1 MDIRLIRKEEVLTSQ
16 WAGGKTNEY
25 IIYPSKAKY
34 ADRDFLFRISSAT
47 IEAIPSDFTQF
58 TGYKRYLAMLE
69 GDIRLYKNG
78 KEECYDNQV
87 LFSFESS
94 DDITSYS
101 FGKDFNLMLNHSIK
115 NETVRLSLDTV
126 NTQSGHVFV
135 FALGDNT
142 VTINGN
148 SYNLKQYDCLV
159 IINKE
164 LDYVSIILDREAII
178 GYW

>member
-1 MDIRLIRKEEVLTSQ
+1 MDIRLIRKDEVVTSQ
-16 WAGGKTNEY
+16 WSGGKTNEY
-25 IIYPSKAKY
+25 IIYPNEAKY
-34 ADRDFLFRISSAT
+34 ADKDFLFRISSAT

-78 KEECYDNQV
+78 KEVCYDNQV
-87 LFSFESS
+87 LFSFEST

-101 FGKDFNLMLNHSIK
+101 IGKDFNLMLHHSFE
-115 NETVRLSLDTV
+115 NEIVAVSSETI
-126 NTQSGHVFV
+126 NYQSNYLFV

-142 VTINGN
+142 IRINDNTYSVG
-148 SYNLKQYDCLV
+148 LYDCIVVVNEKLED
-159 IINKE
+159 I
-164 LDYVSIILDREAII
+164 SISLEQKAII